1 MKHLLVFFIL
11 VSSITTADV
20 VVIAHKDLP
29 ISSLSQKDVAGI
41 YLGNRQV
48 INELRIIPLDQ
59 GHDNSIRDLFY
70 SSVIEMPYNQ
80 IISHWSRLIFTGKGQ
95 PPMALMGSNSIVEFV
110 RNNPNVIGYVEQE
123 YVTPDVKVLFQAK

>member
-20 VVIAHKDLP
+20 VVIAHKDLA
-29 ISSLSQKDVAGI
+29 ISSLSQKDVTGI

-59 GHDNSIRDLFY
+59 AHDSQVRGLFY
-70 SSVIEMPYNQ
+70 ASVIEMPYNQ
-80 IISHWSRLIFTGKGQ
+80 VISHWSRLIFTGKGQ
-95 PPMALMGSNSIVEFV
+95 PPMALMGNNSIVEFV